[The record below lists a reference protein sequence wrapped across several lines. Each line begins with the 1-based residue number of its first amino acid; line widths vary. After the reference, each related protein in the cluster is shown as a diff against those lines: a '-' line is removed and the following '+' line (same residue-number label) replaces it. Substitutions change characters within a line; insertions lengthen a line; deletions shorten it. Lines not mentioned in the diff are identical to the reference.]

1 MDRLDVQKEN
11 FRLESETL
19 KKEIQETIVEKNQL
33 QLELSA
39 ARIQINYLFNKPT
52 KL

>member
-1 MDRLDVQKEN
+1 MQKEN

-39 ARIQINYLFNKPT
+39 ARIQINYIKEVGQKSVKSNR
-52 KL
+52 

>member
-1 MDRLDVQKEN
+1 MQKEN

-39 ARIQINYLFNKPT
+39 ARIQINYHKEVGQ
-52 KL
+52 KSVKSER